1 MPEQSLGQGQT
12 TNKAKTPLHIKMLY
26 LPDLEGTAFLFVASC
41 RIIELYYRGGQT
53 GPNTQTSDR
62 EREEKR
68 NVQRNPQKEELNQHS
83 TDLSDCKEMRP

>member
-1 MPEQSLGQGQT
+1 
-12 TNKAKTPLHIKMLY
+12 MLY
-26 LPDLEGTAFLFVASC
+26 PPVWKGTAFLFAASC

-68 NVQRNPQKEELNQHS
+68 NVQRNPQKEERNQHCYGKAVVRVQS
-83 TDLSDCKEMRP
+83 ASRMFVYEFYLISQRKAKSHK

>member
-12 TNKAKTPLHIKMLY
+12 TNKAKTPLHIKKLY
-26 LPDLEGTAFLFVASC
+26 LPDLEGTAFLFAASC

-62 EREEKR
+62 EREKKQ
-68 NVQRNPQKEELNQHS
+68 NVQRYALKEERN
-83 TDLSDCKEMRP
+83 